1 MLIETIQT
9 RQNRAAPPSLARLC
23 ADLESIAVR
32 LKLPGK
38 GGPAVA
44 SAAPSRVGAG
54 GEEKTPHPAHSPD
67 VLQVAADELPNDP
80 GGRFHTYAEW
90 VEGIHAFK
98 GASVAGGFEAE
109 GFAIAEKW
117 SAKWGGDP
125 DETRRVW
132 DSIKTPHIGFG
143 WIMRT
148 LRAVNPAGADRVKA
162 AENLAVQAQS
172 AAQTH
177 AAIVGATFAPVAPF
191 LASQIPPRRWL
202 YGRAAIA
209 GFLSFLVAPGGAG
222 KSALAMVEAVAMASG
237 RELLPGEK
245 PVRTLRVWVLNAED
259 DMAEMDR
266 RLAAVLQHFGVTYA
280 DLGGNLFMT
289 SGRDMKLQLARVG
302 RDGPE
307 IVPGVVDALVERL
320 VTAKIDVLILDP
332 LGALHTLP
340 ENSNEAANLLS
351 GALREVAHRA
361 DAAVVVLHHA
371 GKAAAMDMDSAGA
384 GASRGASA
392 FVDAARVVRQ
402 VVRMTVDEARDLG
415 IAEADRRDYLRVEN
429 GKANLARAEG
439 GRWLR
444 MVDVPLGNGMG
455 LWPLGDRVGVVERW
469 TPPASQP
476 GTGADLARV
485 QAALSASPRPP
496 RAHSLSP
503 DWVGW
508 LVGTVMGLDTG
519 GPATPK
525 EDRTPAQNAALAR
538 IRRIV
543 AGWVQ
548 SGGLVE
554 REEKDPDSRKLF
566 KFVYVGKPAVLI
578 EDTDPE
584 TDVEDPAEQ
593 GAAEN
598 AE

>member
-1 MLIETIQT
+1 MLIEPTKT
-9 RQNRAAPPSLARLC
+9 RPNRAAPPSLARLC
-23 ADLESIAVR
+23 ADLESIAIR

-38 GGPAVA
+38 GGPAAA
-44 SAAPSRVGAG
+44 SATPSRVGAG
-54 GEEKTPHPAHSPD
+54 GEEKTPHPAPSAD
-67 VLQVAADELPNDP
+67 VLRLLLAELPNDP
-80 GGRFHTYAEW
+80 GGPFHGRKEW
-90 VEGIHAFK
+90 VDAAIAIK
-98 GASVAGGFEAE
+98 GASMASGIEAE
-109 GFAIAEKW
+109 GREAFVQW
-117 SAKWGGDP
+117 SQQWGGDP
-125 DETRRVW
+125 AYDGKVW
-132 DSIKTPHIGFG
+132 DSITHPHLG
-143 WIMRT
+143 WGTLMTT
-148 LRAVNPAGADRVKA
+148 LRAVNPAGAARVKA
-162 AENLAVQAQS
+162 AEAQAAFALS

-259 DMAEMDR
+259 DLAEMDR
-266 RLAAVLQHFGVTYA
+266 RLAAVLQHFGLTYA

-340 ENSNEAANLLS
+340 ENSNEAANMLS

-361 DAAVVVLHHA
+361 DVAVVVLHHA
-371 GKAAAMDMDSAGA
+371 GKAAAMDMDGAGA

-496 RAHSLSP
+496 RSHPLSP
-503 DWVGW
+503 EWVGW
-508 LVGTVMGLDTG
+508 LVATVMGLDTG

-543 AGWVQ
+543 GGWVQ

-554 REEKDPDSRKLF
+554 REEKDPDSRKPF

-578 EDTDPE
+578 EDPE
-584 TDVEDPAEQ
+584 TDAENPAEQ
-593 GAAEN
+593 GAA
-598 AE
+598 